1 MLKTYHLSL
10 LLIQL
15 SCFQGGIKFYI
26 ILKEAL
32 LESDTTGVAYFHGIG
47 SVSLKK
53 TNPYCFSG
61 LVPCKLIVHQ

>member
-15 SCFQGGIKFYI
+15 SCFQGRIQFYI

-32 LESDTTGVAYFHGIG
+32 LESDTTGVAYFDGIG
-47 SVSLKK
+47 SVSLEK

-61 LVPCKLIVHQ
+61 LVPRKLIVHQ